1 MLRKNQ
7 YSQIIPLLMS
17 AAVEQIWKRALK
29 DCVWFVSPSEADLR
43 AKVPFRLSLKNDGV
57 SWGHNWRNC
66 RWALEQN
73 RGKEKVQNGANS
85 LKSP

>member
-57 SWGHNWRNC
+57 S
-66 RWALEQN
+66 
-73 RGKEKVQNGANS
+73 
-85 LKSP
+85 